1 MAPKRRALDS
11 FLSLGASA
19 GVIAAALGDLPPGLA
34 QPSTHG
40 GMHHQEGGEGGEGG
54 EGASSSERRSDAEL
68 LLVLAQMQGHLL
80 VAGELVDQ
88 GQLKA
93 AEPHVGHPVD
103 ELYGALQPAIA
114 ERRIAPFLPVLED
127 LRQQVRIDPAAPS
140 TARKLA
146 AARQAVAAATRSLSA
161 NPVTDPAAVMVLAR
175 HLAATASEEYGAAV
189 AEGRVVEVIE
199 YQDARG
205 FLLEAQQLLQATTAA
220 DPALAARLRRMEQ
233 GIAAMLKA
241 VPTAVPPQK
250 AWLSPEKLEQRR
262 KQL

>member
-1 MAPKRRALDS
+1 MAPKRRAVEI
-11 FLSLGASA
+11 FLSLGAAA
-19 GVIAAALGDLPPGLA
+19 GMIAAALGDLPPGLA
-34 QPSTHG
+34 QPQPHG
-40 GMHHQEGGEGGEGG
+40 GLHHQVGGERGVGGEG
-54 EGASSSERRSDAEL
+54 SSTAERRSDAEL

-80 VAGELVDQ
+80 VAGELLAQ
-88 GQLKA
+88 GGLQA

-103 ELYGALQPAIA
+103 ELYRALQPAIA

-127 LRQQVRIDPAAPS
+127 LRQQVRIDPAGPS
-140 TARKLA
+140 TAKKLA
-146 AARQAVAAATRSLSA
+146 AARQAVAAAARSLPVSA
-161 NPVTDPAAVMVLAR
+161 TSDPATVMALVR
-175 HLAATASEEYGAAV
+175 QLAATASEEYGAAV

-220 DPALAARLRRMEQ
+220 DPAAGVRLRRMEQ

-250 AWLSPEKLEQRR
+250 AWLSPEELEQRQ